1 MKRAVRIVLAY
12 AAVAAWAG
20 TAQGADPRKL
30 AFLLPSLY
38 GPEGLVVD
46 SDSHLPDGSTHAF
59 HFNSSFQAQ
68 FAQTSSALNS
78 ALAGGLAA
86 LAAPSPASGFTYAF
100 SPAAGVFTRTSASYG
115 PVLGERAET
124 LGRHLASLALV
135 YQHFDFDQVGG
146 MDLETLPYVFSHD
159 NPALG
164 GRADVVVA
172 PLSLNLVQDQ
182 TTLLGEW
189 GATATLDLAV
199 AIPVVRTELHAI
211 ARAQILRLGTESV
224 PQVHYFQGPLGEAG
238 LTRDYQASGSATG
251 LGDVLVRAKRS
262 IRRAAGGQGL
272 SLAVAL
278 GVRVPTGDEENLQ
291 GTGAFGLRPVLM
303 VSYSHGRFGAHA
315 NGSYQWNGKS
325 TLAGDVLTGQK
336 GSLPEV
342 GRLSAGADFGVSKQA
357 TFSLDLLG
365 TRSVDAVRL
374 SPSTYTALDGITKF
388 PSIDFTA
395 TGTTALDLALGGKFN
410 IAGKLLLDASAV
422 WSLKNTGLR
431 DSFVTLLAL
440 EYSF

>member
-1 MKRAVRIVLAY
+1 MRRAVSIVLAC
-12 AAVAAWAG
+12 AAVASLAG
-20 TAQGADPRKL
+20 TAHASDPKKL

-38 GPEGLVVD
+38 GPQGLVVD
-46 SDSHLPDGSTHAF
+46 SDALLPDGITHAA
-59 HFNSSFQAQ
+59 HFNASFQAQ
-68 FAQTSSALNS
+68 FARTSSALNS

-86 LAAPSPASGFTYAF
+86 LAAPSPASGFTYTF
-100 SPAAGVFTRTSASYG
+100 SPAAGVFTRSSASYG

-124 LGRHLASLALV
+124 LGRHLVSLAVV

-146 MDLETLPYVFSHD
+146 MDLENLPYVFSHD
-159 NPALG
+159 DASPG
-164 GRADVVVA
+164 GRSDFVVA

-189 GATATLDLAV
+189 GATETLDLAV
-199 AIPVVRTELHAI
+199 AIPVVKTQLQAI
-211 ARAQILRLGTESV
+211 ARAQILRLGTESN
-224 PQVHYFQGPLGEAG
+224 PKVHYFKGPLGETG

-251 LGDVLVRAKRS
+251 LGDVLVRAKKS
-262 IRRAAGGQGL
+262 LKRATGGQGV
-272 SLAVAL
+272 SVAAAI

-303 VSYSHGRFGAHA
+303 ASYSRGRFGAHV

-325 TLAGDVLTGQK
+325 TLAGDVLTGEK

-342 GRLSAGADFGVSKQA
+342 ARFSAGTDFGVSKQA

-374 SPSTYTALDGITKF
+374 SPSTYTALDGVTKF

-395 TGTTALDLALGGKFN
+395 AGTTALDLALGGKFN

-431 DSFVTLLAL
+431 DSFVTVLAL